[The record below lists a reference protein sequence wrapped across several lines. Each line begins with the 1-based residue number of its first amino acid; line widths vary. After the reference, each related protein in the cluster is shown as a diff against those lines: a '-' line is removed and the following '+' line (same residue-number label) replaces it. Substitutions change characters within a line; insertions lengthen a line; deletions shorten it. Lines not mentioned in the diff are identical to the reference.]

1 MIHRRSTKRIIYLI
15 TSLFILLAA
24 SCGTDATPTPSP
36 EATEQILF
44 TPTATQAVSIPTASP
59 TPQSM
64 SAPVILGP
72 DQNSFPEGY
81 NPLSGQLVEDPNS
94 LTTPALLISISHF
107 PATARPQAGLS
118 FAPWV
123 FEFYITEGATRFLSV
138 FYGDYPKPEI
148 PVIGNC
154 EVRKNIFVQISNILG
169 NRVWLDKNKN
179 GRQESYEPGVGGV
192 CVNIY
197 DGAGQLVDSTTTDT
211 NGYYGFNVSGAEY
224 TVEFL
229 LPEGLAFTT
238 QNVGDENADSDAD
251 QLSGKADANAG
262 VNSTLLYLDAG
273 LILSEES
280 VSAQS
285 ESTELPKAEVGPIRS
300 GRLLYADIG
309 AFFQNSCLIYA
320 FASEEVLELI
330 PKCSFV
336 AHTFTDGGS
345 MMPLERMNA
354 IAEDNKKHTPKEFNY
369 ASNLFKEEAPEGGVP
384 ASQLDVYVALLN
396 QSGWMYD
403 PAVGAWQRFVDD
415 AKKDTVGQLHAEID
429 RLTGR
434 QLKFENIII
443 VYADHDVFTPT
454 NLDIHLELGGGG
466 FAALFRDGRK
476 YDIRWSLKTGEYEKT
491 TGRRT
496 PIHFVNTDGSPAA
509 LKPGHTWIF
518 IATPYSILSDDGNG
532 VWNLRYYAPE
542 GAK

>member
-1 MIHRRSTKRIIYLI
+1 MIHRRSTRNKNNLSISLIII
-15 TSLFILLAA
+15 AIAA
-24 SCGTDATPTPSP
+24 SCGRDTTPTTLP
-36 EATEQILF
+36 EATEPISF
-44 TPTATQAVSIPTASP
+44 TPTATQVITIPTVMP
-59 TPQSM
+59 TPQSL
-64 SAPVILGP
+64 SAPVAFGP
-72 DQNSFPEGY
+72 EQNNFPEGY
-81 NPLSGQLVEDPNS
+81 NPLSGQLVEDTNS
-94 LTTPALLISISHF
+94 LQTPALLISISHF
-107 PATARPQAGLS
+107 PPEARPQAGLS

-138 FYGDYPKPEI
+138 FYGDYPKTEI

-154 EVRKNIFVQISNILG
+154 EVRKNIFVQTSNILG

-192 CVNIY
+192 CVNLY
-197 DGAGQLVDSTTTDT
+197 DEAGQLINSTTTDT
-211 NGYYGFNVSGAEY
+211 NGYYGFNVSAAVY
-224 TVEFL
+224 SVEFK
-229 LPEGLAFTT
+229 LPKWLQFTN

-251 QLSGKADANAG
+251 QLSGKADAE
-262 VNSTLLYLDAG
+262 VKSTLLYLDAG
-273 LILSEES
+273 LIPSEEPI
-280 VSAQS
+280 SAQS

-320 FASEEVLELI
+320 FASPEVLERI
-330 PKCSFV
+330 PICSFV

-369 ASNLFKEEAPEGGVP
+369 ASNLFTEEAPDGGVP

-396 QSGWMYD
+396 QSGWAYD
-403 PAVGAWQRFVDD
+403 PAAGAWQRFVDD
-415 AKKDTVGQLHAEID
+415 AKKETAGQLHAEID

-434 QLKFENIII
+434 QLKFENIIVI
-443 VYADHDVFTPT
+443 YAEHEVFTPT

-466 FAALFRDGRK
+466 FAALFRDGQK

-496 PIHFVNTDGSPAA
+496 PIHFVNADGSPAA

-518 IATPYSILSDDGNG
+518 IATPYSFISNQGDGA
-532 VWNLRYYAPE
+532 WQLRYVPPE